1 MRIAIP
7 LENGRLASHFGHCA
21 EFTLIDVVPDT
32 KTIVCTENVLSPP
45 HQPGLLPSWL
55 KQHGA
60 TVIIAGGMG
69 SRAQSLFN
77 DNGIEVLI
85 GAPSENP
92 NVLAQAYLDGTL
104 TTGANIC
111 DH

>member
-1 MRIAIP
+1 
-7 LENGRLASHFGHCA
+7 
-21 EFTLIDVVPDT
+21 
-32 KTIVCTENVLSPP
+32 
-45 HQPGLLPSWL
+45 
-55 KQHGA
+55 
-60 TVIIAGGMG
+60 MG